1 MKDISLKIGARLIMR
16 LEIELIQNIDKYMM

>member
-1 MKDISLKIGARLIMR
+1 MKDISLKIGARQIMR